1 MKHAL
6 IFWGGWPGHQPEAG
20 AAAVAAML
28 RAAGLDVRV
37 EEGTAALADPAIR
50 SLDLIVPVCTMMT
63 AQKAEIEN
71 LCAAV
76 EAGVGFG
83 GCHHM
88 ADAFRNSTST
98 SSWSAA
104 SGSPIPATSSTTRVQ
119 ITTRTTR

>member
-1 MKHAL
+1 M
-6 IFWGGWPGHQPEAG
+6 
-20 AAAVAAML
+20 AAML

-76 EAGVGFG
+76 RGGVGWARRQAAG
-83 GCHHM
+83 RL
-88 ADAFRNSTST
+88 FRNPPPGLPVHGRRPV
-98 SSWSAA
+98 
-104 SGSPIPATSSTTRVQ
+104 GSPTPAT
-119 ITTRTTR
+119 